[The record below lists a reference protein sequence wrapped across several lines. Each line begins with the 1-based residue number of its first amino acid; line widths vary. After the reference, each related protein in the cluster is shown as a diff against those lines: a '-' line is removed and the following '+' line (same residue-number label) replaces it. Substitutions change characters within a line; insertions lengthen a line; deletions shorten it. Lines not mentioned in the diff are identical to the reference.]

1 MLAFKFRKPGEA
13 RTKTKPNTRPRKK
26 EKNAVEDIYIAAM
39 RQRISHDMN

>member
-26 EKNAVEDIYIAAM
+26 KNAVEGIYIAAM